1 MTDYTKLLPIH
12 EVKKIGEHD
21 LHLEI
26 FKGPPIYDA
35 ETVTKK
41 PPLLFLH
48 GAYTGSWMWS
58 KYILHF
64 VQQGWTCYV
73 MNLRSHY
80 KSRVMDMTRITFDD
94 YLEDVREVL
103 AGINEPPILIGFSMG
118 GILSQKIAETS
129 TLAGLVVI
137 DASISKEVHDTVP
150 YPEKDRETVS
160 EIIMPAPVRQEFAS
174 IDETAED
181 IAFQR
186 KYLQTESAKAFAT
199 FSVLRGADGVSINGD
214 LIHCPSLVIKAVS
227 CEDEDQRGQ
236 LTAKQLGA
244 AYAGL
249 WDTTHTGLLV
259 GQRYVEPVKLIL
271 EWLNRQHPFELTE
284 KLTK

>member
-1 MTDYTKLLPIH
+1 MTDYTQFLPEH

-26 FKGPPIYDA
+26 FAGTPPHD
-35 ETVTKK
+35 EKNDQE
-41 PPLLFLH
+41 PPLLFVH

-58 KYILHF
+58 KYIPHF
-64 VQQGWTCYV
+64 VQHGWTCYV

-80 KSRVMDMTRITFDD
+80 KSRVMDMTMITFDD
-94 YLEDVREVL
+94 YLEDIREVL
-103 AGINEPPILIGFSMG
+103 AEFNEPPVLIGFSMG
-118 GILSQKIAETS
+118 GILSQKIAETV

-137 DASISKEVHDTVP
+137 DASLSKEVHELIP
-150 YPEKDRETVS
+150 YPESNRITPG
-160 EIIMPAPVRQEFAS
+160 IIMPAPVRDELTS

-199 FSVLRGADGVSINGD
+199 FSVLCGADGVSINGD

-227 CEDEDQRGQ
+227 CEDEDQRGK
-236 LTAKQLGA
+236 LTAKQLDA
-244 AYAGL
+244 EYAGL

-259 GQRYVEPVKLIL
+259 GQTVHGTCRY
-271 EWLNRQHPFELTE
+271 HPWMGEQTAPL
-284 KLTK
+284 

>member
-1 MTDYTKLLPIH
+1 MTDYTQFLPEH

-21 LHLEI
+21 FHLEI
-26 FKGPPIYDA
+26 FAGTPPHD
-35 ETVTKK
+35 EKTTTKK
-41 PPLLFLH
+41 PPLLFVH

-58 KYILHF
+58 KYIPHF
-64 VQQGWTCYV
+64 VQHGWTCYV

-80 KSRVMDMTRITFDD
+80 KSRVMDMTMITFDD
-94 YLEDVREVL
+94 YLEDIREVL
-103 AGINEPPILIGFSMG
+103 AEFNEPPVLIGFSMG
-118 GILSQKIAETS
+118 GILSQKIAETV

-137 DASISKEVHDTVP
+137 DASLSKEVHALIP
-150 YPEKDRETVS
+150 YPESNRITPG
-160 EIIMPAPVRQEFAS
+160 IIMPAPVRDELTS

-199 FSVLRGADGVSINGD
+199 FSVLCGADGISINGD

-227 CEDEDQRGQ
+227 CEDEDQRGK
-236 LTAKQLGA
+236 LTAKQLDA
-244 AYAGL
+244 EYAGL

-259 GQRYVEPVKLIL
+259 GQRYMEPVDIIL
-271 EWLNRQHPFELTE
+271 GWVNRHLPFELTE
-284 KLTK
+284 KLTN

>member
-1 MTDYTKLLPIH
+1 MMDYTQLLPEH

-26 FKGPPIYDA
+26 FAGTPPLD
-35 ETVTKK
+35 EKTTTKK
-41 PPLLFLH
+41 PPLLFVH

-58 KYILHF
+58 KYIPHF
-64 VQQGWTCYV
+64 VQHGWTCYV

-80 KSRVMDMTRITFDD
+80 KSRVMDMTMITFDD
-94 YLEDVREVL
+94 YLEDIREVL
-103 AGINEPPILIGFSMG
+103 VKFNEPPVLIGFSMG
-118 GILSQKIAETS
+118 GILSQKIAETV

-137 DASISKEVHDTVP
+137 DASLSKEVHELIP
-150 YPEKDRETVS
+150 YPESNRITPG
-160 EIIMPAPVRQEFAS
+160 IIMPAPVRDELTS

-186 KYLQTESAKAFAT
+186 KYLHTESAKAFAT
-199 FSVLRGADGVSINGD
+199 FSVLCGADGISINGD

-227 CEDEDQRGQ
+227 CEDEDQRGK
-236 LTAKQLGA
+236 LTAKQLDA
-244 AYAGL
+244 EYAGL

-259 GQRYVEPVKLIL
+259 GQRYMEPVDIIL
-271 EWLNRQHPFELTE
+271 GWVNRHLPFELTE

>member
-1 MTDYTKLLPIH
+1 MMDYTQLLPEH

-26 FKGPPIYDA
+26 FAGTPPLD
-35 ETVTKK
+35 EKTTTKK
-41 PPLLFLH
+41 PPLLFVH

-58 KYILHF
+58 KYIPHF
-64 VQQGWTCYV
+64 VQHGWTCYV

-80 KSRVMDMTRITFDD
+80 KSRVMDMTMITFDD
-94 YLEDVREVL
+94 YLEDIREVL
-103 AGINEPPILIGFSMG
+103 VKFNEPPVLIGFSMG
-118 GILSQKIAETS
+118 GILSQKIAETV

-137 DASISKEVHDTVP
+137 DASLSKEVHELIP
-150 YPEKDRETVS
+150 YPESNRITPG
-160 EIIMPAPVRQEFAS
+160 IIMPAPVRDELTS

-199 FSVLRGADGVSINGD
+199 FSVLCGADGISINGD

-227 CEDEDQRGQ
+227 CEDEDQRGK
-236 LTAKQLGA
+236 LTAKQLDA
-244 AYAGL
+244 EYAGL

-259 GQRYVEPVKLIL
+259 GQRYMEPVDIIL
-271 EWLNRQHPFELTE
+271 GWVNRHLPFELTE

>member
-1 MTDYTKLLPIH
+1 MKDYTQLLPEH

-26 FKGPPIYDA
+26 FQGTPPHDE
-35 ETVTKK
+35 ETTTKK
-41 PPLLFLH
+41 PPLLFVH

-58 KYILHF
+58 KYIPHF
-64 VQQGWTCYV
+64 VQHGWTCYV

-80 KSRVMDMTRITFDD
+80 KSRVMDMTKITFDD
-94 YLEDVREVL
+94 YLEDIREVL
-103 AGINEPPILIGFSMG
+103 AEFNEPPVLIGFSMG
-118 GILSQKIAETS
+118 GILSQKIAETV

-137 DASISKEVHDTVP
+137 DASLSKEVHELIP
-150 YPEKDRETVS
+150 YPESNRITPG
-160 EIIMPAPVRQEFAS
+160 IIMPAPVRDELTS

-186 KYLQTESAKAFAT
+186 KYLQTESAKAFAK

-227 CEDEDQRGQ
+227 CENEDQRGK
-236 LTAKQLGA
+236 LTAKQLHA
-244 AYAGL
+244 EYAGL
-249 WDTTHTGLLV
+249 RDTTHTGLLV
-259 GQRYVEPVKLIL
+259 GQRYMEPVQLIL
-271 EWLNRQHPFELTE
+271 GWLNRQHL
-284 KLTK
+284 LN

>member
-1 MTDYTKLLPIH
+1 MTDYTHCLPEH

-26 FKGPPIYDA
+26 FQGTPPHDE
-35 ETVTKK
+35 ETTIKK
-41 PPLLFLH
+41 SPLLFVH

-58 KYILHF
+58 KYIPHF
-64 VQQGWTCYV
+64 VQHGWTCHV

-80 KSRVMDMTRITFDD
+80 KSRVMDMTKITFDD
-94 YLEDVREVL
+94 YLEDIREVL
-103 AGINEPPILIGFSMG
+103 AEFSEPPVLIGFSMG
-118 GILSQKIAETS
+118 GILSQKIAEAA

-137 DASISKEVHDTVP
+137 DSSISKEVHGLIP
-150 YPEKDRETVS
+150 YPESNRITPG
-160 EIIMPAPVRQEFAS
+160 IIMPAPVRDELTS

-199 FSVLRGADGVSINGD
+199 FSVLCGADGVSINGD
-214 LIHCPSLVIKAVS
+214 QIYCPSLVIKAVS

-236 LTAKQLGA
+236 LTAKQLHA
-244 AYAGL
+244 EYAGL
-249 WDTTHTGLLV
+249 SDTTHTGLLV
-259 GQRYVEPVKLIL
+259 GQRYMEAVDIIL
-271 EWLNRQHPFELTE
+271 EWLDR
-284 KLTK
+284 